1 MRTFE
6 RRQATAWAFF
16 MSGARTGALASS
28 ARRFPRLVG
37 HGDYLR
43 IGHAVNSRSGIGA
56 ATKWP
61 FEAQKMLE
69 NLLAAEKWTILRSRQ
84 RIRQFG

>member
-43 IGHAVNSRSGIGA
+43 IGHAV
-56 ATKWP
+56 
-61 FEAQKMLE
+61 
-69 NLLAAEKWTILRSRQ
+69 
-84 RIRQFG
+84 